1 MEERKNHIDP
11 AQKALLK
18 TAEELF
24 VRFSSALKTA
34 QIYAPNNLAFVK
46 QISPLFTML
55 QNILNDWGQ
64 AQFHFRENTL
74 FFNTMRVKFDFLSF
88 HKFKLL
94 AEIFR
99 EREIALLGF
108 ASGLDNDEFNR
119 FVVLLANSKTNGKNP
134 FEDFKAKI
142 ESDGLNHI
150 YLEKL
155 HPFERAASKKQEQV
169 KQTAKKAFIKSI
181 AHLKDVFDKE
191 PEKKMSQ
198 LRTSRRLIQSIVNN
212 INQDEAFMIG
222 LTNLKDFD
230 DYTVYHSANVA
241 VLSVCFGRRLGLDR
255 KELMDLGL
263 SSFFHD
269 IGKLSI
275 PKEIIDKKDKLND
288 EERKII
294 QQHTYQGAGEL
305 VCLKDVSYLP
315 VKAIYVALEHHLW
328 ANLSGYPKSW
338 KRDTVSLFSK
348 IVKICDFFDAITTK
362 RPYREY
368 VLNRDEALSLM
379 IEKSGEEFDP
389 VLLKIFANMVG
400 VYPIGTLVVLNTDEL
415 GIVTETNP
423 EVAFILRPKVKL
435 ITDEIGNKIDGEIVD
450 MTERD
455 PETEEYKRS
464 IIKSLEPEK
473 YGIKPS
479 DYFLAQGG

>member
-11 AQKALLK
+11 ARKALLK

-74 FFNTMRVKFDFLSF
+74 FFNTIRVKFDFLSF

-99 EREIALLGF
+99 EREIGLLGF

-119 FVVLLANSKTNGKNP
+119 FVILLANSKTNGENP

-150 YLEKL
+150 FLEKL
-155 HPFERAASKKQEQV
+155 HPFERAASKKPEQV
-169 KQTAKKAFIKSI
+169 KQAAKKVFIKSI
-181 AHLKDVFDKE
+181 VHLKDVFNKE
-191 PEKKMSQ
+191 PEEKMPR
-198 LRTSRRLIQSIVNN
+198 LRTSRRLIQSIVNI

-222 LTNLKDFD
+222 LTNMKNFD
-230 DYTVYHSANVA
+230 DYIVYHSANVSI
-241 VLSVCFGRRLGLDR
+241 LSVCFGRRLGLDR
-255 KELMDLGL
+255 KELIDLGI

-269 IGKLSI
+269 IGKLGV
-275 PKEIIDKKDKLND
+275 PKEIIDKKEKLND
-288 EERKII
+288 EEKKIM
-294 QQHTYQGAGEL
+294 QRHTYHGAGKL

-328 ANLSGYPKSW
+328 ANLSGYPKYW
-338 KRDTVSLFSK
+338 KRDTISLFSK

-400 VYPIGTLVVLNTDEL
+400 VYPIGTLVALNTGEL
-415 GIVTETNP
+415 SIVTETNP

-450 MTERD
+450 LTERD

-473 YGIKPS
+473 YDIKPS
-479 DYFLAQGG
+479 DYFLAQEN